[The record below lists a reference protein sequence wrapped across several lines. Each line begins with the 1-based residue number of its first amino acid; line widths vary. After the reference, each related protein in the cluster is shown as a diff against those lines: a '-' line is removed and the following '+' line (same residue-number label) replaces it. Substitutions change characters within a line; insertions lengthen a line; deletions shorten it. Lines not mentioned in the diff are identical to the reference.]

1 MLINY
6 LQPAVKKNAKRLT
19 AKSGGGGG
27 GKTFPGQYREASPER
42 CAFFRLSGDGRFTM
56 TTFSATKRYVA
67 LRWYE
72 WLRLCTNIKTL
83 STTTVLFRTTF
94 TRTIILNLLM
104 KWPLGSIFNIC
115 TLCCAENRH
124 CKFLTLPSGL
134 WLARGSLAL
143 HKN

>member
-6 LQPAVKKNAKRLT
+6 LQPVVKEMLKGWLL
-19 AKSGGGGG
+19 SPGGGGERR
-27 GKTFPGQYREASPER
+27 TFPGQYREASPER

-56 TTFSATKRYVA
+56 TTFRATKRYVA
-67 LRWYE
+67 LRWCE
-72 WLRLCTNIKTL
+72 WLRLCSNIKTL
-83 STTTVLFRTTF
+83 STTTVLFRTKF

-134 WLARGSLAL
+134 WLAQGSLAL